1 MTPAGALVV
10 FALIAALAAPPAR
23 LSVSA
28 SRPPSTITAG
38 SVWRATLQVRR
49 AGAPAAGLPPSV
61 VVTRGTVRRT
71 FAARATGRG
80 VYRANVVF
88 PAAGRWAYAAQIGA
102 KRYRL
107 GSTTVREAPVR
118 LVASADVVID
128 GDGSLVVA
136 DVQGDQVVRVAGSSL
151 TRLARL
157 EFAVEV
163 ALDPRG
169 GVAVVTEER
178 RVQHVDGSGVRTVAG
193 GAQPGFSGDGGPAT
207 AALLEQP
214 TSIAYDAAGNLFI
227 TELGS
232 RIRRVDAQT
241 GRITTF
247 AGVGGQ
253 DFGGDG
259 GPATAARLNRPH
271 GLAVAADGTVY
282 FCDTFNNRIRKIAPD
297 GTISTVATGLNL
309 PADLTLSPDG
319 RLYAT
324 DYGNN
329 RIVRVEAGGAL
340 TTVAAA

>member
-1 MTPAGALVV
+1 M
-10 FALIAALAAPPAR
+10 
-23 LSVSA
+23 
-28 SRPPSTITAG
+28 
-38 SVWRATLQVRR
+38 Q
-49 AGAPAAGLPPSV
+49 
-61 VVTRGTVRRT
+61 RT
-71 FAARATGRG
+71 FAARAAGRG
-80 VYRANVVF
+80 SYRANVVF
-88 PAAGRWAYAAQIGA
+88 PAAGRWTYAARIGA
-102 KRYRL
+102 KRYPL
-107 GSTTVREAPVR
+107 GTATVREAPVR

-128 GDGSLVVA
+128 RDGSLVVA
-136 DVQGDQVVRVAGSSL
+136 DVQGNQVVRVAGSSL

-178 RVQHVDGSGVRTVAG
+178 RVQHVGGSGVRTVAG

-207 AALLEQP
+207 AALLDQP

-259 GPATAARLNRPH
+259 GPAIAAR
-271 GLAVAADGTVY
+271 
-282 FCDTFNNRIRKIAPD
+282 
-297 GTISTVATGLNL
+297 
-309 PADLTLSPDG
+309 
-319 RLYAT
+319 
-324 DYGNN
+324 
-329 RIVRVEAGGAL
+329 
-340 TTVAAA
+340 